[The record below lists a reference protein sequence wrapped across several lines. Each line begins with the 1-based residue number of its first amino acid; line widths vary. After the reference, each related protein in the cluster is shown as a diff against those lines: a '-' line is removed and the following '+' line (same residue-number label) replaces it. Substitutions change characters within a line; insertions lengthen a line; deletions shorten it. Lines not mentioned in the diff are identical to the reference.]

1 MSARGGAS
9 AAGGRPLTGAR
20 RRERAWSWASV
31 QANATLE
38 IWGTVRP
45 VTARTV
51 RIGGGRAWEAPTWMA
66 LAAVSASVAILVAGR
81 GSLAAA
87 GVGAA
92 LLVVLLLLTTPRTG
106 TALAVVVLYLGVAD
120 GYVKLR
126 TGVGGVTLV
135 RDVLLYAVVAGV
147 LLRASVRATELE
159 TPPLAGW
166 VILIV
171 ALVLVQLANPGNASA
186 GKALAGLRPHLEFV
200 PLYFLA
206 FWTVRDARAL
216 RTTLIV
222 LLSIG
227 AINGVVTYVQ
237 STLTPQ
243 QLAAWGPGYEE
254 RVLGEGRFAGG
265 GRAFYDRYGDSRVR
279 PLGLGSDAGF
289 AGQFGVLAIPA
300 GLALLGIAGSARLR
314 ILAVVLIALTVAG
327 VVTSQTRAGIVAS
340 VVAAVAFGALATVS
354 RRWWT
359 AGLGLVAGLLVAV
372 VTVSLVTSRAQ
383 IGAFDRYGTFTP
395 NQVLRSTQKERPTKV
410 IGEYLAKYPLGAGIG
425 KSGPAAGFGG
435 TTASLNSETEFTY
448 LTNEIGIPGL
458 LAFLGFHLAL
468 VSLVV
473 RRCRR
478 VADGATRTMLAAL
491 GAPLVAMLP
500 LWFVTTT
507 TANTPFSPFIW
518 FTGGV
523 LAFWLVALPR
533 RPAPSP

>member
-1 MSARGGAS
+1 MPEAAHPARAAARPLARG
-9 AAGGRPLTGAR
+9 
-20 RRERAWSWASV
+20 RRERAGSWASLE
-31 QANATLE
+31 ANATLE
-38 IWGTVRP
+38 FWGTVQR

-51 RIGGGRAWEAPTWMA
+51 RIGGGRAWEAPTWTA
-66 LAAVSASVAILVAGR
+66 LAAVSASVAILVAGH

-87 GVGAA
+87 GAGAV
-92 LLVVLLLLTTPRTG
+92 LLVVLGLFTTSHTG

-126 TGVGGVTLV
+126 TGASSVTLV
-135 RDVLLYAVVAGV
+135 RDVLLYAVVAGI
-147 LLRASVRATELE
+147 LLRASVRTAELE

-206 FWTVRDARAL
+206 FWTVRDVRAL
-216 RTTLIV
+216 RATLAI
-222 LLSIG
+222 LLGIG
-227 AINGVVTYVQ
+227 AINGVVTYAQ
-237 STLTPQ
+237 STLTPR

-254 RVLGEGRFAGG
+254 RVLGQGRFAGG
-265 GRAFYDRYGDSRVR
+265 GRAFYDRYGDTRVR

-289 AGQFGVLAIPA
+289 AGQFGVLAVPA
-300 GLALLGIAGSARLR
+300 GLALLGIASRMR
-314 ILAVVLIALTVAG
+314 WRVLALVLLALTVVG

-340 VVAAVAFGALATVS
+340 VVAAVGFGALATVS

-359 AGLGLVAGLLVAV
+359 AGLGLVAGGLVAA
-372 VTVSLVTSRAQ
+372 VTVSLVTSGAPA
-383 IGAFDRYGTFTP
+383 GAFDRYGTFTP
-395 NQVLRSTQKERPTKV
+395 NQVLRSTREERPTKV
-410 IGEYLAKYPLGAGIG
+410 IGEYLARYPLGAGIG

-435 TTASLNSETEFTY
+435 STTSLNSETEFTY

-468 VSLVV
+468 VTLVV

-478 VADGATRTMLAAL
+478 VVDGETRIMLAAL

-523 LAFWLVALPR
+523 LAFWLVAVQR
-533 RPAPSP
+533 RSASP